1 MKQQNHLNRHP
12 RRQHRQ
18 EAGFS
23 LIELLIVVAII
34 GILAAVA
41 LPKLQATLK
50 TGREAATI
58 QSLRTIH
65 NAQAQFNTTKNRFG
79 TLKEVSEIGFLDANY
94 ASGNPISQY
103 RYTSPLAEADKY
115 CVQATRQGPGTAFRD
130 FNVIEDGTIRT
141 LESKTVNALPHGEG
155 VSIVDGGAGAG
166 EGGAPKAAQ

>member
-1 MKQQNHLNRHP
+1 MKHTNHLTQRP
-12 RRQHRQ
+12 RRQRRP

-41 LPKLQATLK
+41 LPKLQSTLK

-58 QSLRTIH
+58 QSLRTIN
-65 NAQAQFNTTKNRFG
+65 NAEAQFNTTKNRFG
-79 TLKEVSEIGFLDANY
+79 TLKELSDIGFLDANY
-94 ASGNPISQY
+94 ASGNPVSQY

-115 CVQATRQGPGTAFRD
+115 CVQATRQQPGTAFRD
-130 FNVIEDGTIRT
+130 FNVIEDGTIRA

-155 VSIVDGGAGAG
+155 VSILDGGGTTTEGAA
-166 EGGAPKAAQ
+166 EKPKQ